1 MAGRLMGSGRAAS
14 LNAHDRRGITP
25 LIYGHV
31 KPYGSFQLDL
41 NSRLPI
47 DPARFGP
54 QSVGTQILLDTT
66 SKRAE
71 RLPPVTAMWVYP
83 ILGILSEADT

>member
-1 MAGRLMGSGRAAS
+1 
-14 LNAHDRRGITP
+14 

-71 RLPPVTAMWVYP
+71 RLPPVTAMWFYP
-83 ILGILSEADT
+83 ILGMSEADT